1 MNPPRFSLNGSV
13 GRRGVRKRWIAIAIL
28 LAVFGAALVWG
39 ILPRLAATAALKR
52 ETRELNIPT
61 VSVIQPKMGEAAQ
74 ELVLPGNVQAFIDTP
89 IYARTNGYLKRWYAD
104 IGTHVKVG
112 QLLAEIDTPEIDDQL
127 QQARADLA
135 IAKANFDLAQT
146 TAERWQGLLKSN
158 SVSRQETD
166 EKLGDMQAKK
176 AALEAARFNVARLEK
191 LQSFNQIYAPYAG
204 VVTTRNTDVGALVDA
219 GAAPAKELFHIA
231 STDRMRV
238 YVNVPQIYSRDAA
251 PGVPAELTL
260 AEFPDRRFKGTL
272 VRTSRAIDAASR
284 TLLAEISVDNPTGEL
299 LPGAYAQVHFK
310 LKLANR
316 ALIVPVNALL
326 FRPEGVQVAVVQ
338 QDQRVGLVK
347 VVLGRDFGTEIEV
360 VSGLT
365 GDESI
370 ILNPA
375 DSLTGGTQVRIVKGS
390 AASKAGK

>member
-1 MNPPRFSLNGSV
+1 MNPRRFSLNGSV
-13 GRRGVRKRWIAIAIL
+13 GSRGIRKRWIAIAIL
-28 LAVFGAALVWG
+28 VAVFGAALVWG
-39 ILPRLAATAALKR
+39 ILPRLEATAALRK

-61 VSVIQPKMGEAAQ
+61 VSVIQPKEGEAAQ

-104 IGTHVKVG
+104 IGTHVKAG

-135 IAKANFDLAQT
+135 IAKANYDLAQT

-176 AALEAARFNVARLEK
+176 AALEAAKFNVARLEK
-191 LQSFNQIYAPYAG
+191 LQAFKQIYAPYAG
-204 VVTTRNTDVGALVDA
+204 VVTARNTDVGALIDA

-238 YVNVPQIYSRDAA
+238 YVNVPQIYSQDAR

-284 TLLAEISVDNPTGEL
+284 TLLTEINVDNPTGEL

-316 ALIVPVNALL
+316 ALVVPVNALL
-326 FRPEGVQVAVVQ
+326 FRPEGVMVAVVQ

-360 VSGLT
+360 VSGLS
-365 GDESI
+365 GGESI
-370 ILNPA
+370 VLNPA
-375 DSLTGGTQVRIVKGS
+375 DSLTAGTQVRVVKS
-390 AASKAGK
+390 STASKAGK